1 MLCDVTVLLLLLLL
15 LLAGCPDPLVFHAPQ
30 MFFDCLQAR
39 ISLGKKK
46 RLPNHTTSFYRRDA
60 LPLGLFTK
68 YTWYITN
75 ILHVKQIFD
84 TAPVSLDVMTSWW
97 LHVYRCLVYGE
108 LDIFT
113 VKCITPAAVSESP

>member
-1 MLCDVTVLLLLLLL
+1 MYYIDYLTTG
-15 LLAGCPDPLVFHAPQ
+15 APEPLVFHAPQ

-84 TAPVSLDVMTSWW
+84 TAPVSVNVMTSYCTSSKS
-97 LHVYRCLVYGE
+97 V
-108 LDIFT
+108 
-113 VKCITPAAVSESP
+113 TPRP